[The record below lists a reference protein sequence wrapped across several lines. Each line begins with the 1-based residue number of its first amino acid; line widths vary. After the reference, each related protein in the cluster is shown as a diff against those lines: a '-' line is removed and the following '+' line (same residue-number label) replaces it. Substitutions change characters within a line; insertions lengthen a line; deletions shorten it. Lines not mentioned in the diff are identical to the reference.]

1 MRRKGFTL
9 VEMLI
14 ILAIFAVLITV
25 AVPLWEKT
33 SRDLQIARLLDTAA
47 QGVLYVLGDAR
58 GNSVR
63 QGTYVS
69 RVTVVTDETGTP
81 THFASGIRTEQA
93 GANKFYAI
101 SRWEIPKVLINTLYQ
116 PYVYDT
122 ISIDFEPAGKY
133 YYIFGAWVKEEEN
146 VHYKLLTDQASTTI
160 RIYLTNQGTGTD
172 APQKVIR
179 IVDGMPGV
187 ID

>member
-1 MRRKGFTL
+1 MRRKAFTL

-14 ILAIFAVLITV
+14 ILAIFAVLISV

-63 QGTYVS
+63 EGTFVNRVS
-69 RVTVVTDETGTP
+69 VVTDADGTP
-81 THFASGIRTEQA
+81 IHFASGVRRDEG

-101 SRWEIPKVLINTLYQ
+101 SRWEIPQVLINTLYQ

-133 YYIFGAWVKEEEN
+133 YYIFGAWVKEESA
-146 VHYKLLTDQASTTI
+146 HYTLLTDQASTTI

>member
-1 MRRKGFTL
+1 MRKKGFTV
-9 VEMLI
+9 VELFI
-14 ILAIFAVLITV
+14 ILGVFSVLIAV

-69 RVTVVTDETGTP
+69 RVTVVTDEDGTP
-81 THFASGIRTEQA
+81 THFASGVRKDDG

-133 YYIFGAWVKEEEN
+133 YYIFGAWVKEESA
-146 VHYKLLTDQASTTI
+146 HYTLLTDQASTTI